1 MMKDTRSQVL
11 RITQGALIAALYVV
25 LTMAFAPISFGPMQL
40 RIAEALTILPLFT
53 AAAVPGL
60 FAGCILANILGGG
73 VIWDIIFGSLATLIG
88 AWLGYKLRENR
99 WLVPLPAVVSNTL
112 IIPFV
117 LRYGYGVADI
127 PLPLMM
133 VYIAAGEIAGC
144 YILGELLGS
153 LLLRYRGVIFGDKQ
167 P

>member
-144 YILGELLGS
+144 YILGELLGG

>member
-1 MMKDTRSQVL
+1 MKDTRSQVL
-11 RITQGALIAALYVV
+11 KLTQGAMIAALYVV

-53 AAAVPGL
+53 SAAVPGL

>member
-1 MMKDTRSQVL
+1 MKETRSQLL

-153 LLLRYRGVIFGDKQ
+153 LLLRYRGVIFREKQ
-167 P
+167 S

>member
-1 MMKDTRSQVL
+1 MKDTRSQVL
-11 RITQGALIAALYVV
+11 KLTQGAMIAALYVV

-53 AAAVPGL
+53 SAAVPGL

-133 VYIAAGEIAGC
+133 VYIAAGEVAGC

-153 LLLRYRGVIFGDKQ
+153 LLLRYRGVIFRDKQ
-167 P
+167 S

>member
-1 MMKDTRSQVL
+1 MKDTRSQVL
-11 RITQGALIAALYVV
+11 KLTQGAMIAALYVV

-53 AAAVPGL
+53 FAAVPGL

-153 LLLRYRGVIFGDKQ
+153 LLLRYRGVIFRDKQ
-167 P
+167 S

>member
-1 MMKDTRSQVL
+1 MKDTRSQVL
-11 RITQGALIAALYVV
+11 KLTQGAMIAALYVV

-53 AAAVPGL
+53 FAAVPGL

-88 AWLGYKLRENR
+88 AWFGYKLRENR

-144 YILGELLGS
+144 YILGELLGG

>member
-1 MMKDTRSQVL
+1 MKDTRSQVL
-11 RITQGALIAALYVV
+11 SITQGALIAALYVV

-88 AWLGYKLRENR
+88 AWFGYKLRENR

-144 YILGELLGS
+144 YILGELLGG

>member
-1 MMKDTRSQVL
+1 MKDTRSQVL
-11 RITQGALIAALYVV
+11 KLTQGAMIAALYVV

-53 AAAVPGL
+53 FAAVPGL

-133 VYIAAGEIAGC
+133 VYIAAGEVAGC

-153 LLLRYRGVIFGDKQ
+153 LLLRYRGVIFRDKQ
-167 P
+167 S

>member
-1 MMKDTRSQVL
+1 MKDTRSQVL

-133 VYIAAGEIAGC
+133 VYIAAGEVAGC